1 MKSTSGSA
9 GPKRSHRQVKFIPS
23 IRNWFSLLPE
33 PNAETVVTAPAERRG
48 RDTPGASLTKSN
60 MLARRVGIELRSS
73 APNRVPNEV
82 RGVALEVTERTD
94 LVGEITHAEPSSNLL
109 RI

>member
-33 PNAETVVTAPAERRG
+33 PNA
-48 RDTPGASLTKSN
+48 DTPGAALTKSN